1 MGASP
6 LQVRFSH
13 TLKAGPRIRG
23 GLIRNSTR
31 LRSRGGSLPPRSG
44 ISLTKQE
51 GGDDQDGAPREH
63 PAERAFFLA
72 GVPQELKFWNGLLRC
87 VPRESA
93 GRVPRALR
101 SCLRAGRAPSAARS
115 GRASSPGARRLRYP
129 WQGHSWLLR
138 PVLVWPG
145 TLLRGSRPGN
155 SPGGA

>member
-1 MGASP
+1 MGRSP
-6 LQVRFSH
+6 QKVRFSH
-13 TLKAGPRIRG
+13 TLKAEPRIRG

-31 LRSRGGSLPPRSG
+31 LRSRGRAYLLRSG
-44 ISLTKQE
+44 ISLTNQE
-51 GGDDQDGAPREH
+51 GGNNQHGAPQEH

-115 GRASSPGARRLRYP
+115 GRASFPGARRLRFP

-138 PVLVWPG
+138 AVLVWPG
-145 TLLRGSRPGN
+145 TLLRGSRSGN